1 MPWIPDRRDSAA
13 VAAAFQSTAWQLR
26 LLGREVPARVVL
38 PVVAE
43 QVRTLKEIAL
53 AGRNPDRA
61 LLRLAAHTAEFAG
74 WMAQESGSEAA
85 ARFWTAEAGRLAA
98 RSGFTDLRGYSLVR
112 RAELEMYAG
121 RADAVI
127 ELCDAVY
134 HHQCYGP
141 RVRAFAAQRAAQGH
155 AMRGDE
161 SASLRALDRARTLW
175 VAQADEEPDGLLLG
189 SAAIGDPAQ
198 LVSGWCWLDLGRPR
212 NAVELL
218 HTGLRSART
227 SQGRRMRALFGARA
241 ARALAVE
248 GELHEAIQL
257 GRRSLRSAEMT
268 WSATAM
274 TELHLLAGTLE
285 QAPGHGPATEL
296 VHAIRSLSAH
306 GAAPRV
312 RAGGTTDSGEEQA
325 G

>member
-1 MPWIPDRRDSAA
+1 M
-13 VAAAFQSTAWQLR
+13 
-26 LLGREVPARVVL
+26 LGREVPARVVL
-38 PVVAE
+38 PAVAE

-53 AGRNPDRA
+53 TGRNPDRA

-85 ARFWTAEAGRLAA
+85 ARCWTAEAGRLAA
-98 RSGFTDLRGYSLVR
+98 RSGFNDLRGYSLVR

-127 ELCDAVY
+127 ELCEAVY
-134 HHQCYGP
+134 HHQYGP
-141 RVRAFAAQRAAQGH
+141 RVRALAAQRAAQGH
-155 AMRGDE
+155 AMRGE
-161 SASLRALDRARTLW
+161 ELGSLRALDRARTLW
-175 VAQADEEPDGLLLG
+175 ASQPDEGPDGLLLG
-189 SAAIGDPAQ
+189 SATIGDPAQ

-218 HTGLRSART
+218 RTGLRPART

-248 GELHEAIQL
+248 GELHEAVQL
-257 GRRSLRSAEMT
+257 GRRSLRSADMT

-274 TELHLLAGTLE
+274 TELRLLAGTLE
-285 QAPGHGPATEL
+285 QSPRHGPATEL
-296 VHAIRSLSAH
+296 VYAIRSRSAH
-306 GAAPRV
+306 GSTPRV
-312 RAGGTTDSGEEQA
+312 RAGYTTDSGEEPA